1 MKNFQNSKKTGFLK
15 KIFIKL
21 CRILG
26 FEIID
31 QNTFEI
37 VTMDKK
43 INDEATIIGKNSIN
57 LPLGIVKVTRPV
69 KSLDIIIRTCTSVNM
84 LTQNKNR
91 LFEKE
96 KIEYTLRTIRS
107 LLYSVKSNAQL
118 KNIKISFKVID
129 HNSSKES
136 LKKIETIF
144 EKFKT
149 KFNLVNLDVTKF

>member
-37 VTMDKK
+37 VTINKK

-57 LPLGIVKVTRPV
+57 LPLGIVKITRPV

-107 LLYSVKSNAQL
+107 LLYSAKSNSQIKNL
-118 KNIKISFKVID
+118 KIGFKVID
-129 HNSSKES
+129 HNSSEEN
-136 LKKIETIF
+136 LKKAAHA
-144 EKFKT
+144 KT
-149 KFNLVNLDVTKF
+149 E